1 MAGRIP
7 QSFIDEVLH
16 RTDIVDLIGA
26 HVRLKK
32 SGKNYS
38 ACCPFHN
45 EKTPSFTVNREKQ
58 FYHCFGCGA
67 SGNALSFLMQYERR
81 EFMDSLEYLAQKGGL
96 TLPETSQDH
105 KEERAS
111 RQPLYDMLDAAAKF
125 YEEQLRQHP
134 QRERATQY
142 LRQRGLTG
150 QVAKDWRLGY
160 APPGWDNLL
169 RALGNSPE
177 EVALLL
183 QAGLIIFNEQ
193 RNSHYDAMRERV
205 IFPIRDFRGRIM
217 AFGGR
222 VLDDSK
228 PKYLNSPETPVF
240 HKGEELYG
248 LFETRQA
255 RQDLKRVVVV
265 EGYMDVIAM
274 HQAGLPFAVA
284 TLGTA
289 TSTTHVERLFR
300 SVPDVIF
307 CFDGDEA
314 GRRAAWKALESALPA
329 LKDGVSA
336 GFLFLPDGHD
346 PDSLVREEGLDA
358 FRKRLDE
365 AEPLADFLF
374 RHLSEGLRLDSLEG
388 RSRLAS
394 HASPLLEKVPKSLF
408 RQLLWK
414 RLSEMTGL
422 HVGAE
427 ESAPMPE
434 RKLPAASPSAFR
446 KAPDDDDDEGYSRPM
461 ITQPVR
467 AVYQSRPPQTPR
479 GRHTLSLSDRA
490 IQLLLQKP
498 EAALTLNL
506 ERLEHHL
513 PLEAALLLTVVRFLQ
528 QDAAP
533 SGMALLGAWEG
544 SLEGGR
550 LKRIAEDTNFI
561 PSLDVEGEL
570 TGIITQLAIH
580 TLKEKLEETHSLGA
594 IQQLKTQLRELEAE
608 LRELDNNRPG

>member
-45 EKTPSFTVNREKQ
+45 EKTPSFSVNREKQ
-58 FYHCFGCGA
+58 FYHCFGCGV

-81 EFMDSLEYLAQKGGL
+81 EFMDSLEYLAQKAGM
-96 TLPETSQDH
+96 TLPETSQGH
-105 KEERAS
+105 GEERAS
-111 RQPLYDMLDAAAKF
+111 RQPLYDILDAAARF

-150 QVAKDWRLGY
+150 QVAKEWRLGY
-160 APPGWDNLL
+160 APAGWDNLL
-169 RALGNSPE
+169 RALGDSPE
-177 EVALLL
+177 QVALLK
-183 QAGLIIFNEQ
+183 QAGLVIFNEQ

-205 IFPIRDFRGRIM
+205 MFPIRDFRGRIM

-248 LFETRQA
+248 LYETRQA
-255 RQDLKRVVVV
+255 RQDLKWVVVV

-289 TSTTHVERLFR
+289 TSTVHVERLFR

-336 GFLFLPDGHD
+336 AFLFLPDGHD

-358 FRKRLDE
+358 FRRRLDN

-374 RHLSEGLRLDSLEG
+374 RHLSEGLRLESLEG
-388 RSRLAS
+388 RSRLANL
-394 HASPLLEKVPKSLF
+394 ATPLLEKVPAGLF
-408 RQLLWK
+408 RQLLWQ
-414 RLSEMTGL
+414 RLSTLTGI
-422 HVGAE
+422 HNPDSGKV
-427 ESAPMPE
+427 P
-434 RKLPAASPSAFR
+434 PAAAPTPGFR
-446 KAPDDDDDEGYSRPM
+446 PPTPEDGDDDDDGYRPPM
-461 ITQPVR
+461 TTQPVR
-467 AVYQSRPPQTPR
+467 AVYQSRPQLVPR
-479 GRHTLSLSDRA
+479 GRNSLSLGDRA

-498 EAALTLNL
+498 EAALPINAG
-506 ERLEHHL
+506 RLEQQL
-513 PLEAALLLTVVRFLQ
+513 PLEGALLLSVVRFLQ
-528 QDAAP
+528 QSP
-533 SGMALLGAWEG
+533 GSTSMTLLGAWQGSEEG
-544 SLEGGR
+544 ER
-550 LKRIAEDTNFI
+550 LRRIAEDTNFI
-561 PSLDVEGEL
+561 PSLDVDGEL
-570 TGIITQLAIH
+570 ASIITQLGIH
-580 TLKEKLEETHSLGA
+580 TLREKLADTHGLAAILSLKA
-594 IQQLKTQLRELEAE
+594 QLKELEE
-608 LRELDNNRPG
+608 EMRELDNKRTD

>member
-45 EKTPSFTVNREKQ
+45 EKTPSFSVNREKQ
-58 FYHCFGCGA
+58 FYHCFGCGV

-81 EFMDSLEYLAQKGGL
+81 EFMDSLEYLAQKAGM
-96 TLPETSQDH
+96 TLPETSQGH
-105 KEERAS
+105 GEERAS
-111 RQPLYDMLDAAAKF
+111 RQPLYDILDAAARF

-134 QRERATQY
+134 QRDRATQY

-150 QVAKDWRLGY
+150 QVAKEWRLGY
-160 APPGWDNLL
+160 APAGWDNLL
-169 RALGNSPE
+169 RALGDSPE
-177 EVALLL
+177 QVALLK
-183 QAGLIIFNEQ
+183 QAGLVIFNEQ

-248 LFETRQA
+248 LYETRQA

-289 TSTTHVERLFR
+289 TSTVHVERLFR

-336 GFLFLPDGHD
+336 AFLFLPDGHD
-346 PDSLVREEGLDA
+346 PDSLVREEGLDV
-358 FRKRLDE
+358 FRQRLDQ

-374 RHLSEGLRLDSLEG
+374 RHLSEGLRLESLEG
-388 RSRLAS
+388 RSRLANL
-394 HASPLLEKVPKSLF
+394 ATPLLEKVPTGLF
-408 RQLLWK
+408 RQLLWQ
-414 RLSEMTGL
+414 RLSTLTGI
-422 HVGAE
+422 HNPDSGKVPP
-427 ESAPMPE
+427 APAP
-434 RKLPAASPSAFR
+434 SPAFR
-446 KAPDDDDDEGYSRPM
+446 AHPPEEPDDDDDGYYPPM
-461 ITQPVR
+461 TTQPVR
-467 AVYQSRPPQTPR
+467 AVYKSHLKPEVVSRNK
-479 GRHTLSLSDRA
+479 LSLADHA
-490 IQLLLQKP
+490 IKLILHKP
-498 EAALTLNL
+498 EAVSGVNAD
-506 ERLEHHL
+506 RLEQHL
-513 PLEAALLLTVVRFLQ
+513 PLEGALLLSVVRFLQ
-528 QDAAP
+528 QTP
-533 SGMALLGAWEG
+533 LGRMALLGAWEG
-544 SLEGGR
+544 SIEGER
-550 LKRIAEDTNFI
+550 LKLIAEDSSFI
-561 PSLDVEGEL
+561 PSLDVEHEL
-570 TGIITQLAIH
+570 ADVILQLELQAIR
-580 TLKEKLEETHSLGA
+580 LKKNQAVGVPA
-594 IQQLKTQLRELEAE
+594 IYELQQLERELEKEQKE
-608 LRELDNNRPG
+608 LISKRTK

>member
-45 EKTPSFTVNREKQ
+45 EKTPSFSVNREKQ

-81 EFMDSLEYLAQKGGL
+81 EFLDSLEYLASKAGL
-96 TLPETSQDH
+96 TLPETGRDNG
-105 KEERAS
+105 EERVS
-111 RQPLYDMLDAAAKF
+111 RQPLYDMLDAAARY

-134 QRERATQY
+134 QRNRAVDY
-142 LRQRGLTG
+142 LRKRGLTG
-150 QVAKDWRLGY
+150 QVAKEWRLGY
-160 APPGWDNLL
+160 APAGWDNLL
-169 RALGNSPE
+169 RALGGSPE
-177 EVALLL
+177 DVALLQ
-183 QAGLIIFNEQ
+183 QAGLVIFNEQ
-193 RNSHYDAMRERV
+193 RNSHYDAMRERI
-205 IFPIRDFRGRIM
+205 IFPIRDFRGRVM

-248 LFETRQA
+248 LYETRQA
-255 RQDLKRVVVV
+255 RQDLKRIVVV

-300 SVPDVIF
+300 SVPDVVF
-307 CFDGDEA
+307 CFDGDQA
-314 GRRAAWKALESALPA
+314 GRRAAWKALENALPA

-336 GFLFLPDGHD
+336 AFLFLPEEHD

-358 FRKRLDE
+358 FRRRLDD

-374 RHLSEGLRLDSLEG
+374 RHLAEGLKLESLEG

-394 HASPLLEKVPKSLF
+394 LATPLLEKVPVGLYRK
-408 RQLLWK
+408 LLWQ

-422 HVGAE
+422 AGDADTGRTP
-427 ESAPMPE
+427 APATPS
-434 RKLPAASPSAFR
+434 PASSPSFPEA
-446 KAPDDDDDEGYSRPM
+446 DEGAPLIHR
-461 ITQPVR
+461 PVR
-467 AVYQSRPPQTPR
+467 VAYQSSPTAPR
-479 GRHTLSLSDRA
+479 AGNRISLSDRA

-498 EAALTLNL
+498 EAALNL
-506 ERLEHHL
+506 STERLEHQL
-513 PLEAALLLTVVRFLQ
+513 PLEGALLLTVVRFLQ
-528 QDAAP
+528 ATP
-533 SGMALLGAWEG
+533 STVALLGAWQG
-544 SLEGGR
+544 SPDGDR
-550 LKRIAEDTNFI
+550 LQRIAEDAHFI
-561 PSLDVEGEL
+561 PSLNVEQEL
-570 TGIITQLAIH
+570 AGIVAQLGIL
-580 TLKEKLEETHSLGA
+580 TLKEKLGETQGLGA
-594 IQQLKTQLRELEAE
+594 IQTLKARLKELEAE
-608 LRELDNNRPG
+608 LRELDARPSG

>member
-32 SGKNYS
+32 AGKNYA

-45 EKTPSFTVNREKQ
+45 EKSPSFTVSREKQ
-58 FYHCFGCGA
+58 FYHCFGCGV

-81 EFMDSLEYLAQKGGL
+81 EFIDSLEYLAQKAGM
-96 TLPETSQDH
+96 TLPETSQNQQ
-105 KEERAS
+105 EERAS
-111 RQPLYDMLDAAAKF
+111 RQPLYDTLDAAARF

-134 QRERATQY
+134 QRDRATDY
-142 LRQRGLTG
+142 LRRRGLTG
-150 QVAKDWRLGY
+150 QVAKEWRLGY
-160 APPGWDNLL
+160 APAGWDNLL

-177 EVALLL
+177 QVALLQ

-193 RNSHYDAMRERV
+193 RNSHYDALRERV

-255 RQDLKRVVVV
+255 RQDLKRIVVV
-265 EGYMDVIAM
+265 EGYMDVIAL

-307 CFDGDEA
+307 CFDGDAA

-336 GFLFLPDGHD
+336 GFLFLPDGQD

-358 FRKRLDE
+358 FRQRLDT

-374 RHLSEGLRLDSLEG
+374 RHLSEGLRLESLEG

-394 HASPLLEKVPKSLF
+394 LAAPLLEKVPAGLF
-408 RQLLWK
+408 RQLLWQ
-414 RLSEMTGL
+414 RLSELTGL
-422 HVGAE
+422 HQPDSG
-427 ESAPMPE
+427 
-434 RKLPAASPSAFR
+434 KASPAPAPSAGFR
-446 KAPDDDDDEGYSRPM
+446 PHTPDDTGDDDNYPPPM
-461 ITQPVR
+461 TTQPVR
-467 AVYQSRPPQTPR
+467 AVYQSHPPRLTTVRR
-479 GRHTLSLSDRA
+479 GFSLGDRA
-490 IQLLLQKP
+490 IRLLLQKP
-498 EAALTLNL
+498 EAALPFDTAVL
-506 ERLEHHL
+506 ETQL
-513 PLEAALLLTVVRFLQ
+513 PLEDALLLTVIRFLQ
-528 QDAAP
+528 HTP
-533 SGMALLGAWEG
+533 SSMALLGAWQG
-544 SLEGGR
+544 SPDGER
-550 LKRIAEDTNFI
+550 LQRIAEDAHFI
-561 PSLDVEGEL
+561 ATLDIDHEL
-570 TGIITQLAIH
+570 AGIIAQLGIQTLRERLAETQGLAAIQ
-580 TLKEKLEETHSLGA
+580 TLKA
-594 IQQLKTQLRELEAE
+594 RLRELEAE
-608 LRELDNNRPG
+608 MRELDAKRPG